1 MQPSPSSEPVVLGS
15 SNVPYSPLSPS
26 PSALV
31 RSADGQLAA
40 VARGEIHLFTPALG
54 YTDAAKDVS
63 ASGAVASHAGTRGG
77 ADALASGA
85 KGKGRENEIP
95 LLRSTI
101 PIDRRNIVKWAD
113 WADEYD
119 LALPAGVE
127 PSWRSASWSPSGMS
141 SLGGCILATLTS
153 NAEVLLFE
161 PPKNSAKGEW
171 FETADLTAL
180 LIQDLVT
187 DHGGKP
193 AATRRIR
200 RELVAELLQCQS
212 SALAWS
218 AAAPGTALDLSLL
231 ALGHRSGEVTLWRLD
246 DERKPVRVARFKPQG
261 ETNIIGVLRWS
272 DWTLSTA
279 EDGTSTATA
288 HLALADADG
297 RVFAVPVSQ
306 ALVLADRGE
315 GSCVVGEALRVAEAD
330 GRAATQLEWVPMAG
344 KLQLAYSKL
353 GTVSLVQIADAQV
366 VREGEVELETVGGE
380 EWSGA
385 TSWAPCSG
393 IQHLPSRD
401 ALLVSLSSGSFHLLH
416 LASSSSSSTDPPFH
430 LDPDLSTAY
439 TSAARTC
446 FVQSLTAAREH
457 KDRFRAEGHGAVTRR
472 EGAKVLGCVALDSG
486 RDGMDVA
493 WIFES
498 ARPDIFSYR
507 TPADTRTHFILANL
521 AGPESADSVLSAV
534 DRALAGPSN
543 IRTHAPLA
551 TLGPLLHALAAH
563 TADPAFVAHLVERLQ
578 PLPVPP
584 AAPMP
589 SDTTLEERLEAM
601 VNADPGVGRVRVQE
615 ALARGVLAR
624 RSSLASE
631 SEGALVL
638 VQLGLARQLIKE
650 TLGRLTAALG
660 AKPLSDLERPYH
672 ARLLLASAS
681 LVPPSTTD
689 PAAAL
694 LPAEALAQAYEAR
707 DVACPACKAHV
718 PLANVRYASCENGH
732 RWERC
737 SLSLS
742 LIASVQVRTCSS
754 CERKALLPSALAT
767 LPPDGPVRTMLK
779 KATACV
785 VCGGRWTRLR

>member
-1 MQPSPSSEPVVLGS
+1 MEPSSPVVLGS

-54 YTDAAKDVS
+54 YTDAAKDV
-63 ASGAVASHAGTRGG
+63 AATTGAVASHAGTRGG
-77 ADALASGA
+77 ADALAGGA
-85 KGKGRENEIP
+85 KGKGRENEVP

-101 PIDRRNIVKWAD
+101 PIDRRNVVKWAD

-119 LALPAGVE
+119 LSLPANVE
-127 PSWRSASWSPSGMS
+127 ASWRSATWSPSGMS

-161 PPKNSAKGEW
+161 PPKNGAKGEW

-180 LIQDLVT
+180 LIRDLVT
-187 DHGGKP
+187 DHAGKP
-193 AATRRIR
+193 AATRQIR

-218 AAAPGTALDLSLL
+218 PAVPGTALDLSLL

-246 DERKPVRVARFKPQG
+246 DERKPVHVARFKPQD
-261 ETNIIGVLRWS
+261 ETNVVGVLRWS
-272 DWTLSTA
+272 DWTISTSG
-279 EDGTSTATA
+279 DGTATATA

-315 GSCVVGEALRVAEAD
+315 GSCDVGSVVRVDGAD
-330 GRAATQLEWVPMAG
+330 GRAATQLEWVPTG
-344 KLQLAYSKL
+344 DKVQLAYSKL
-353 GTVSLVQIADAQV
+353 GTVHLAQIADAQV
-366 VREGEVELETVGGE
+366 VGAGEVELETVGGE

-416 LASSSSSSTDPPFH
+416 LASSSSSTAPPLR
-430 LDPDLSTAY
+430 LDPDLSSSC

-446 FVQSLTAAREH
+446 FVQSLTAARQH

-498 ARPDIFSYR
+498 ARPDVFSYR

-521 AGPESADSVLSAV
+521 SGSESAKSVLSAV
-534 DRALAGPSN
+534 DRALAAPGN
-543 IRTHAPLA
+543 VRTHAPLA
-551 TLGPLLHALAAH
+551 TLGPLLHALSAH
-563 TADPAFVAHLVERLQ
+563 VADPAFVDQLVERLQ

-584 AAPMP
+584 AAPVP
-589 SDTTLEERLEAM
+589 SDATLDERIETL
-601 VNADPGVGRVRVQE
+601 VYADAGVGRVRVQE
-615 ALARGVLAR
+615 TLARGVLGR
-624 RSSLASE
+624 RSLLAPE
-631 SEGALVL
+631 SEQALVL
-638 VQLGLARQLIKE
+638 VQVGLARHLIKE

-660 AKPLSDLERPYH
+660 AMPLSDLERPYH

-689 PAAAL
+689 PESAHV
-694 LPAEALAQAYEAR
+694 PAEALAQAYEAR

-718 PLANVRYASCENGH
+718 PLANVRHATCENGH

-737 SLSLS
+737 SLSLG

-754 CERKALLPSALAT
+754 CERKALLPSALAA
-767 LPPDGPVRTMLK
+767 LPSDGPVRRMLE